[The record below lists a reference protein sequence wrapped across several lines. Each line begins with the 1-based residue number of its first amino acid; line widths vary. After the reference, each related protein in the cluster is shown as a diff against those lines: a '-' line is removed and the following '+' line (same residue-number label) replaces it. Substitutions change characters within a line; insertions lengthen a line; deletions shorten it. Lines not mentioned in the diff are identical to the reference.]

1 MDIIYLIKPDSI
13 NYKIT
18 NKKLLHK
25 YTNNKIYD
33 EYINLIKE
41 VLLKRKNDKDISY
54 YYNSTR
60 FFSLGNTVKSPIVDY
75 LIKILDIQRYY
86 TYYSY
91 NPTKDN
97 INNTKNTKNIKMSY
111 VINDKSDDF
120 KLYMYNCKSSDL
132 LYKHKIN
139 FIKNIFIKLN
149 NGDNIIF
156 YSDNHCD
163 DDYGINLYYILSL
176 IFEKVFILNAKI
188 VYCLNYNKKSKY
200 IKYITDYDDT
210 KNVYLDIEPK
220 PDIDDFKKY
229 LINIYQSYI
238 KLYKL
243 ILKKDEDKIFIETY
257 NFYTSFMKD
266 TFIREND
273 KENLYHIYLEQ
284 FIIETFRRLY
294 LTNNKN
300 SKDSNKNSK
309 EVKIHSAIK
318 KDEGREIQ
326 KIIKKNKFKK
336 CLEIG
341 MAFGISAFYILT
353 ATKNVSLISI
363 DPFQKDPK
371 QWDSSGLNLIKKL
384 DIEEKH
390 HFIEDKSYIALPQ
403 LLNTYGEN
411 YFDFIF
417 IDGWHTF
424 DYTLIDF
431 FYADKLLR
439 KDGIILIDDALHKGV
454 EKFIK
459 YIETNYKNY
468 KKIVTTVTQACFI
481 KINEDSREWFFHS
494 GF

>member
-273 KENLYHIYLEQ
+273 KENLYHIYL
-284 FIIETFRRLY
+284 Y
-294 LTNNKN
+294 L
-300 SKDSNKNSK
+300 
-309 EVKIHSAIK
+309 
-318 KDEGREIQ
+318 
-326 KIIKKNKFKK
+326 
-336 CLEIG
+336 
-341 MAFGISAFYILT
+341 
-353 ATKNVSLISI
+353 
-363 DPFQKDPK
+363 
-371 QWDSSGLNLIKKL
+371 L
-384 DIEEKH
+384 D
-390 HFIEDKSYIALPQ
+390 
-403 LLNTYGEN
+403 
-411 YFDFIF
+411 
-417 IDGWHTF
+417 
-424 DYTLIDF
+424 
-431 FYADKLLR
+431 
-439 KDGIILIDDALHKGV
+439 
-454 EKFIK
+454 
-459 YIETNYKNY
+459 
-468 KKIVTTVTQACFI
+468 
-481 KINEDSREWFFHS
+481 
-494 GF
+494 

>member
-18 NKKLLHK
+18 NKKLLDK

-33 EYINLIKE
+33 EYINLLKDI
-41 VLLKRKNDKDISY
+41 LLKRKNDKDISY
-54 YYNSTR
+54 YFKSIR
-60 FFSLGNTVKSPIVDY
+60 FLSFGNNVKSPIIDY
-75 LIKILDIQRYY
+75 LIKILDIKNYY
-86 TYYSY
+86 SYYSY
-91 NPTKDN
+91 NPDN
-97 INNTKNTKNIKMSY
+97 INKLNTKNITMSY
-111 VINDKSDDF
+111 FINNEKNAF
-120 KLYMYNCKSSDL
+120 KLDMFNCKSSDL
-132 LYKHKIN
+132 LYKHKVN
-139 FIKNIFIKLN
+139 FIKNIFKKLN

-156 YSDNHCD
+156 YSDNHCND
-163 DDYGINLYYILSL
+163 NYGINLYYILSL
-176 IFEKVFILNAKI
+176 IFEKVFILNTKI
-188 VYCLNYNKKSKY
+188 VFCLNYNKKSKY

-266 TFIREND
+266 TFIKEND

-300 SKDSNKNSK
+300 SK

-326 KIIKKNKFKK
+326 KIIKKYKFKK

-353 ATKNVSLISI
+353 ANKNVSLISI

-384 DIEEKH
+384 EIEEKH

-454 EKFIK
+454 EKFVK

-468 KKIVTTVTQACFI
+468 KKLATSVTQACFI
-481 KINEDSREWFFHS
+481 KIDEDSREWFFHS